1 MGQAVSSPSL
11 DRGGRGP
18 VGARPWIAITALMLV
33 PGAGWAAQGSTP
45 PAAQRPPVAPQASRG
60 NDGPQPK
67 APVAAEQDSGTRS
80 VATRAR
86 MSECA
91 HQWSNLK
98 RAGTASGI
106 WRDFAR
112 TCLAQK

>member
-18 VGARPWIAITALMLV
+18 VGARPWIAIAALMLV
-33 PGAGWAAQGSTP
+33 PGAGWTAQGTP
-45 PAAQRPPVAPQASRG
+45 AVARPPVAPQASRG
-60 NDGPQPK
+60 SDGPPPK
-67 APVAAEQDSGTRS
+67 ASVAAEQDGGARS

-86 MSECA
+86 MSECG

-112 TCLAQK
+112 GCLAQK